1 MKNAN
6 RPAMPQPMVDHEGEV
21 YTTFDSSYGKQSGLT
36 KREMFA
42 MHAPDMPDWFCDKW
56 FSDNEDQY
64 VPEYCEKGNVV
75 AGLKRTRLV
84 SFEGTMKMMKDWR
97 YAYADMMLSE

>member
-1 MKNAN
+1 MSDNKDM
-6 RPAMPQPMVDHEGEV
+6 PAMPQNVAINDLGDMETSDRVG
-21 YTTFDSSYGKQSGLT
+21 GIGLT

-42 MHAPDMPDWFCDKW
+42 MHAPGMPEWFCDKW
-56 FSDNEDQY
+56 FSDNEDEY
-64 VPEYCEKGNVV
+64 IPEYCERGNVV

-97 YAYADMMLSE
+97 YAYADMMLS

>member
-1 MKNAN
+1 MSDNKDM
-6 RPAMPQPMVDHEGEV
+6 PAMPTQYMDSISGSGEL
-21 YTTFDSSYGKQSGLT
+21 YCDQQGLT

-42 MHAPDMPDWFCDKW
+42 MHAPEMPEWFCDKW

-64 VPEYCEKGNVV
+64 IPEYCERGNVV